1 LGRLKIYDQTSGEFI
16 DINLFPHKETI
27 SFTTIL
33 IEGQGESENI
43 NEPGFNTRS
52 LVRKLKVTP
61 TDPTVDAFQVDFY
74 KDSTF
79 QEAKLEYRATA
90 SGTFIDNATWFHEDE
105 DNVSELHIRIINSAT
120 NDSTFTVELTSEAF
134 A

>member
-1 LGRLKIYDQTSGEFI
+1 MGRLKIYDQTSGEFI

-79 QEAKLEYRATA
+79 QEAKLEYRAIA